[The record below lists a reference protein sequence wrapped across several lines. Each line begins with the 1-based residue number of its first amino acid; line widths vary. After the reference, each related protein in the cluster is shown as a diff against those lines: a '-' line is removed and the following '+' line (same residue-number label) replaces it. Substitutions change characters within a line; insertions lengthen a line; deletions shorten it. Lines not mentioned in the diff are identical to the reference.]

1 MAKIKNSK
9 GNETV
14 GWNIEKRPRRQDME
28 ELYVENGA
36 FYITTKKLLTETNL
50 RYGNNIGIVEMPF
63 YESIQ
68 VDVNDDIKLIEKLLC

>member
-1 MAKIKNSK
+1 
-9 GNETV
+9 
-14 GWNIEKRPRRQDME
+14 ME